1 MPSTGR
7 WWVRAS
13 LGAIFAATLE
23 HRATEGAVR
32 ELQEGL
38 GLGFNQIPIDLLE
51 HRAVTPAPANVG
63 QNQATIIPGV
73 FPDSVAAFLAVD
85 MPTVGVGEAVFPVL
99 TKNAEVK
106 TPAENAA
113 AAETTG
119 TFSADV
125 LSPSRLQAS
134 FFYSREDRARF
145 AGMDMALR
153 ENLSMAL
160 SDGLDD
166 QILSGTNGLLAGAH
180 LANHAAG
187 GVTSFANYKSQLLY
201 GRVDGVYAAGAGDIR
216 LVVGAGTYAHAAG
229 QYRATENNY
238 SALDV
243 LMQAAGGVRVS
254 AHVPDVSG
262 NKQNAVVRLGMR
274 RDMVAPI
281 WNGITLIPDEVT
293 KAGTGQIVVT
303 AIMLHAV
310 KIPQGGRVSS
320 SLRVSTPKELL
331 GLAGDI
337 SPVLLLPASW
347 RGSSYP
353 QRRICTPVLREP
365 NNQPPWRVG
374 HEVGETIRRPGRSR
388 RAHAHRRGAAVRD
401 RSAGRHRAR
410 ALRWRLRPVVRT
422 SHPERAARPWAGT
435 SAGTQKPLPSW

>member
-1 MPSTGR
+1 MTKRQEIELRRSEIRERLGAIAGLEGDARTDAVATEQSGLMTELRESEPRLQAAIAAEDADTRLRNPGDGEGAEHR
-7 WWVRAS
+7 ALVGRAS

-166 QILSGTNGLLAGAH
+166 QILSGTNGLLAGAN

-310 KIPQGGRVSS
+310 KILRAGGFFKSES
-320 SLRVSTPKELL
+320 
-331 GLAGDI
+331 
-337 SPVLLLPASW
+337 
-347 RGSSYP
+347 
-353 QRRICTPVLREP
+353 Q
-365 NNQPPWRVG
+365 
-374 HEVGETIRRPGRSR
+374 
-388 RAHAHRRGAAVRD
+388 HA
-401 RSAGRHRAR
+401 
-410 ALRWRLRPVVRT
+410 
-422 SHPERAARPWAGT
+422 
-435 SAGTQKPLPSW
+435 